1 MGSKKN
7 NVDMSKIKT
16 NQCLGRQ
23 PFYLALNL
31 DIIWGKE
38 FINLLNDLFSRD
50 KSKQILSAII
60 KRYTTH

>member
-1 MGSKKN
+1 
-7 NVDMSKIKT
+7 MSKIKT
-16 NQCLGRQ
+16 NKCLGRQ